1 MKYFYS
7 LLIFAITINLV
18 YAQSDFNEPPT
29 RSEFEQLK
37 SKVQV
42 YERNQ
47 NNVMARMNGINTEI
61 DNAFLRLDSVMLD
74 QEAYLDSIIN
84 RMALESQGLQEEAVK
99 SFLTA
104 DDLLPLK
111 SKMEEDFAKQQEE
124 SMFYNSIAGGG
135 ILLVLIITLVLFF
148 ISNGKRKKLKKSLL
162 ELQESNKAEI
172 EKSMQEIKQKLESQI
187 KESADSVQKEN
198 ERQVSAL
205 RTNISQTTKQF
216 EEQSAKNMESVV
228 GKLDDAVSKLS
239 TEWKANL
246 ETLSKA
252 KDKLIENSE
261 KQQVEKLTD
270 FMDSTDKTMKKLENS
285 IKKLQTEVKKIDTK
299 DS

>member
-7 LLIFAITINLV
+7 LLIFAFTISTIC
-18 YAQSDFNEPPT
+18 AQSNFNEPPT

-61 DNAFLRLDSVMLD
+61 DDAFLRLDSVMYD

-84 RMALESQGLQEEAVK
+84 RIALESQGLQEEAVK
-99 SFLTA
+99 NFLTA
-104 DDLLPLK
+104 DDLIPLE

-148 ISNGKRKKLKKSLL
+148 ISNGKRKKLKKALL
-162 ELQESNKAEI
+162 ELQESNKTDI
-172 EKSMQEIKQKLESQI
+172 EKLIQEIKQKLESQI
-187 KESADSVQKEN
+187 KESSDSLQNEN
-198 ERQVSAL
+198 DKQVSAL
-205 RTNISQTTKQF
+205 RTNINQTTKQF
-216 EEQSAKNMESVV
+216 EAQSEKNMESVIS
-228 GKLDDAVSKLS
+228 KLEDAVSKLD
-239 TEWKANL
+239 TEWKTNL
-246 ETLSKA
+246 DTLSKA

-261 KQQVEKLTD
+261 KQQGEKVAD
-270 FMDSTDKTMKKLENS
+270 FVDSTNKAMKKLENS
-285 IKKLQTEVKKIDTK
+285 IKKLQTEMKKIDTK